1 MKNKVLDEQI
11 EYYRARAAEY
21 DESIASFSD
30 VFAPAKAMLKELGQ
44 FDQILELACEAF
56 FDPFVCY
63 LDDEIVGSEL
73 RERIVGLTA
82 TWILLYIVYVMRD
95 DRIRIVS
102 ARLATKA
109 EREIYENQ

>member
-1 MKNKVLDEQI
+1 MNVRYTLHNVIFEWDSQK
-11 EYYRARAAEY
+11 AAVNLRKHNV
-21 DESIASFSD
+21 SF
-30 VFAPAKAMLKELGQ
+30 
-44 FDQILELACEAF
+44 ELACEAF

-73 RERIVGLTA
+73 RERIVGLTT
-82 TWILLYIVYVMRD
+82 TWILLYIVYVLRD

-102 ARLATKA
+102 TRLVTKA